1 MIHLFSNLKSG
12 EKIGG
17 IADLPSDTVYW
28 VRGMQKCTT
37 WGTLFLAYQTLG
49 IVFGGL
55 GTSPL
60 YVWPSIN
67 LSNPKEEDFLGV
79 MSLIFWTFTLIALVK
94 YVFIV
99 IQADDHGEGL
109 YNLYHVGLLEMSFIF
124 PL

>member
-1 MIHLFSNLKSG
+1 MKPG

-17 IADLPSDTVYW
+17 IADLPSDAVYW

-109 YNLYHVGLLEMSFIF
+109 YNLHHVGLLEMSFIF

>member
-1 MIHLFSNLKSG
+1 LKSG

-17 IADLPSDTVYW
+17 IADLPSDAVYW